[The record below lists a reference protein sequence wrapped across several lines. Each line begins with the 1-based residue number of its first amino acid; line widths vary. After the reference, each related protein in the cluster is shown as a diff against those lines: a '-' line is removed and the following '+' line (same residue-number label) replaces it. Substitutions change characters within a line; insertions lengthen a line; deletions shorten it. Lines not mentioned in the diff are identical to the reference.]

1 MKDKQGV
8 TMNRRGFLKGAVALG
23 GAATA
28 SVISQRVMAGE
39 PVEEKSV
46 KRSDDKPKG
55 YHVTPHILDYYEKA
69 RF

>member
-1 MKDKQGV
+1 V
-8 TMNRRGFLKGAVALG
+8 LLG

-28 SVISQRVMAGE
+28 SVVSQGVMAGE
-39 PVEEKSV
+39 PVEEKPV

-55 YHVTPHILDYYEKA
+55 YHVTPHILEYYEKA